1 MDLISNLQKETKT
14 IIVTALFTLTLASW
28 ASASVHSTSFSVAG
42 SMTPK
47 AECKFD
53 KGMCGWRSD
62 PTNPWLITTLNK
74 STPQFPL
81 PNSSWPILCPSKEV
95 LQEANS
101 GESWF
106 ADDVNPSA
114 FKTPQYL
121 IRTRLRSPSVPAS
134 LGLRC
139 LTLSSF
145 FHLGRRVGAA
155 RGHLGLTLLLQ
166 KPGAFLES
174 PSFGGDGPASPTVF
188 FPWFCGVDE
197 NEPVTMAGNEANDRD
212 RIALFPLSFSPGL
225 SWSIK
230 PLAVCDF
237 DDGETC
243 GWMHEEAVWSHRWAI
258 EQGYLCL
265 AAKVPSSSS
274 RKKTSS
280 WVSSLSSGQRKPTA
294 DARVRF
300 ASAPISA
307 VVGVKC
313 IVFVYSIN
321 LARGKASNLGS
332 SFGSLTLLQQQEGP
346 YNHVLKWFAT
356 RFQTSHQFLLVDNGG
371 ISFIPPSRCSTFSET
386 PLIKPVA
393 VCNFNDGDT
402 CGWMHEGAIWTH
414 RWEAEQGYLCLKAKM
429 STFSSKMKTSSWLP
443 GLSTSHRKPSADI
456 RVRFTSPP
464 VPSAFGLK
472 CIAFGYS
479 IGLEQSS
486 SLLKPLAVCDFDDGE
501 TCGWVHEEVPWAY
514 RWAIVRDRL
523 CLKAKVPLN
532 SPSKK
537 ISSWLRGLAIDQS
550 SDEIDIKVRFS
561 SPPIPA
567 SFGVKCVVFVYS
579 MDFGREKTS
588 KPVRASGSLSL
599 LQQQKGYFFWQLPIS
614 TMVMCLVEC
623 TEKPHEHIDGQLK
636 QSLSSSL
643 ETKVCRLYIFHWSW
657 PPKVP
662 PILSELLEVSLY
674 ASNTCHPTGCCK
686 SSLGTCRDDIFM
698 PFHVWTFEEGDMEDW
713 SNDNNNG
720 QQKWH
725 VGTTHLPSSSICVS
739 AKASGKKS
747 KKIFSPTYSKKTS
760 SRLWSPSVSG
770 SLGINCITIR
780 YAIERAS
787 RDAKTPPKPFFVWT
801 FNENTG
807 KWTNDAANWH
817 QKWELINGAIC
828 LRNVPSESGES
839 DDTMFWLSLNTVK
852 EDTIRN
858 TKALLWSPP
867 IPQSVGMRCITMNY
881 LIDMFS
887 ENSEAH
893 HTLPKPLFM
902 YIFDENIGGWV
913 NDISNYHQKWELI
926 KGAICLHNVPAD
938 TKISSGGVPWFSA
951 NSRKEDKATRN
962 PKAPLWSPP
971 VPQTVGMRCV
981 TIDYHISFNDVESGS
996 YSLAL
1001 LQQQDGGDFDVGFLH
1016 ILLVVFVLF
1025 SVDTPPKPYYVWTFT
1040 ENTGKWINDISNWH
1054 QKWELMDGAVCLRN
1068 VPIETATHPED
1079 IPWLSEN
1086 AEVKDRIA
1094 RNSKAPLW
1102 SPPIPHSLG
1111 MRCITMD
1118 YKITAETE
1126 DTDTYSL
1133 AMLQQQ
1139 DGWAYYRPFSP
1150 VFVSHVPPKPYFV
1163 WTFDEDTGGWV
1174 NDILNWNQRW
1184 QLIDSAICLCNVPDE
1199 PKKYT
1204 KALPWL
1210 SLVDKTDKKVAN
1222 NAKAPLWSPPIP
1234 QAVGMRC
1241 IEMDYSISVDPV
1253 ESAPYSLAMLHQQE
1267 GPFLLSS
1274 LDALPKP
1281 FFVWTFNENTGKW
1294 TNDAANQRQKWELMS
1309 GVICLHNVP
1318 IEIEGSSD
1326 DMSWLSLTDEGEEKA
1341 TKGAKVLFW
1350 SPLIPHVVGMRCI
1363 AMDYRIGADFEVAEK
1378 YSLAILQQ
1386 QDGLS
1391 TKTLVNGSTILPIGI
1406 KNGNALMEPSVCTMH
1421 RLNLKLLLTTCLGFL
1436 LSRKRM
1442 TKLIR
1447 CTKSP
1452 LWSPPISEAVGMRC
1466 ITMNYLIHVGSVV
1479 SGAFELAMLQQ
1490 QD

>member
-1 MDLISNLQKETKT
+1 
-14 IIVTALFTLTLASW
+14 
-28 ASASVHSTSFSVAG
+28 
-42 SMTPK
+42 
-47 AECKFD
+47 
-53 KGMCGWRSD
+53 MCGWRSD

-81 PNSSWPILCPSKEV
+81 PNSSWPILCLSKEV

-106 ADDVNPSA
+106 ADDVNPSV

-139 LTLSSF
+139 LTFSSF
-145 FHLGRRVGAA
+145 FNLGRRVGAA
-155 RGHLGLTLLLQ
+155 SGHLGLALLLQ

-174 PSFGGDGPASPTVF
+174 PSFGGDGPASLAVF
-188 FPWFCGVDE
+188 FPWSCGVDE
-197 NEPVTMAGNEANDRD
+197 NEPVTMAGR
-212 RIALFPLSFSPGL
+212 L

-237 DDGETC
+237 DDEETC

-274 RKKTSS
+274 RKKTS

-294 DARVRF
+294 DAHVRF

-371 ISFIPPSRCSTFSET
+371 TSFIPPSRCSAFSET

-402 CGWMHEGAIWTH
+402 CGWMHEGAIWMH

-456 RVRFTSPP
+456 RVRFTSSP

-550 SDEIDIKVRFS
+550 SDEIDIK
-561 SPPIPA
+561 
-567 SFGVKCVVFVYS
+567 
-579 MDFGREKTS
+579 
-588 KPVRASGSLSL
+588 
-599 LQQQKGYFFWQLPIS
+599 WQLPIS

-674 ASNTCHPTGCCK
+674 ASNICHPTGCCK
-686 SSLGTCRDDIFM
+686 SSLDIFM

-747 KKIFSPTYSKKTS
+747 KKFFSTTYSKKTS

-770 SLGINCITIR
+770 SFGINCITIQ

-787 RDAKTPPKPFFVWT
+787 QTPPKPFFVWT

-852 EDTIRN
+852 EDIIRN

-867 IPQSVGMRCITMNY
+867 IPQSVGMRCITMDY

-893 HTLPKPLFM
+893 
-902 YIFDENIGGWV
+902 
-913 NDISNYHQKWELI
+913 
-926 KGAICLHNVPAD
+926 
-938 TKISSGGVPWFSA
+938 
-951 NSRKEDKATRN
+951 R
-962 PKAPLWSPP
+962 
-971 VPQTVGMRCV
+971 
-981 TIDYHISFNDVESGS
+981 
-996 YSLAL
+996 
-1001 LQQQDGGDFDVGFLH
+1001 
-1016 ILLVVFVLF
+1016 
-1025 SVDTPPKPYYVWTFT
+1025 
-1040 ENTGKWINDISNWH
+1040 
-1054 QKWELMDGAVCLRN
+1054 
-1068 VPIETATHPED
+1068 
-1079 IPWLSEN
+1079 
-1086 AEVKDRIA
+1086 
-1094 RNSKAPLW
+1094 
-1102 SPPIPHSLG
+1102 
-1111 MRCITMD
+1111 
-1118 YKITAETE
+1118 
-1126 DTDTYSL
+1126 L

-1139 DGWAYYRPFSP
+1139 
-1150 VFVSHVPPKPYFV
+1150 
-1163 WTFDEDTGGWV
+1163 TG
-1174 NDILNWNQRW
+1174 
-1184 QLIDSAICLCNVPDE
+1184 
-1199 PKKYT
+1199 
-1204 KALPWL
+1204 
-1210 SLVDKTDKKVAN
+1210 
-1222 NAKAPLWSPPIP
+1222 
-1234 QAVGMRC
+1234 
-1241 IEMDYSISVDPV
+1241 
-1253 ESAPYSLAMLHQQE
+1253 
-1267 GPFLLSS
+1267 
-1274 LDALPKP
+1274 
-1281 FFVWTFNENTGKW
+1281 
-1294 TNDAANQRQKWELMS
+1294 
-1309 GVICLHNVP
+1309 
-1318 IEIEGSSD
+1318 
-1326 DMSWLSLTDEGEEKA
+1326 
-1341 TKGAKVLFW
+1341 
-1350 SPLIPHVVGMRCI
+1350 
-1363 AMDYRIGADFEVAEK
+1363 
-1378 YSLAILQQ
+1378 
-1386 QDGLS
+1386 
-1391 TKTLVNGSTILPIGI
+1391 
-1406 KNGNALMEPSVCTMH
+1406 
-1421 RLNLKLLLTTCLGFL
+1421 
-1436 LSRKRM
+1436 
-1442 TKLIR
+1442 
-1447 CTKSP
+1447 
-1452 LWSPPISEAVGMRC
+1452 
-1466 ITMNYLIHVGSVV
+1466 
-1479 SGAFELAMLQQ
+1479 
-1490 QD
+1490 